1 MPEEPFVHL
10 HLHTEYSILDGA
22 CRIEAA
28 AKRAVEFGMPALALT
43 DHGTMYGAIDFYKAC
58 TEAGINPIIGCEVYV
73 APRTIH
79 DRDGSIDLKP
89 SHLVLLAQNE
99 QGYHNLVKIVSEA
112 HMEGFYQ
119 KPRVDFELL
128 HRHRGGLI
136 GSSACLQGEIARFLL
151 AGQADAA
158 LQKAGQ
164 YAELFGPGNFYLE
177 LMDNGLPD
185 QQTVNRALL
194 ELADRAE
201 LPLVA
206 TNDVHYLTQED
217 SFSHDVL
224 LCIQTN
230 STLEKQ
236 DRLRFGTDQFYLRS
250 PAEMHRLFREVPQA
264 LRSTVEIAERCHLQ
278 LELGRLRLPA
288 FDVPEGHTLSSHLRA
303 ICEQNIEQRYGTR
316 RQDVMDRLNYE
327 LDIIERCNY
336 CGYFL
341 IVADFIR
348 EAKRRNILVGP
359 GRGSATGSIVCYLT
373 GITEVEPLEHGLI
386 FERMLNPERA
396 SPPDIDLDFPAD
408 RRDEIIDYVRQRY
421 GPDHVAQVVTFN
433 TLGARAAIRDAGR
446 VVGLDQDAI
455 DRTAKAIPFG
465 LTIAEALEEAPA
477 FADLVERDE
486 QARQLVDIASPIEGL
501 TRHCGVHAAA
511 VVISTGPLTD
521 LVPIQKGGDGT
532 MTQYSMDPVVDVG
545 LVKMDFLGL
554 ATLSIV
560 EKTIEQV
567 RKNHGVEIDLDT
579 LALDDPEGYA
589 LLSRGDTA
597 AVFQLE
603 SEGMRRLLRQ
613 FRPECFDHLVPLL
626 ALYRPGPMQ
635 EADVFCARRH
645 REAPIRY
652 LHPDLEPILSETFGV
667 ILYQEQ
673 VMKTA
678 TDLAGFTMPQAEIIM
693 RAMAKKDKDKM
704 RQMKPLFI
712 DGCVEHSVDRHT
724 AEEIFRRM
732 ETFSRYGFN
741 KSHSTGYG
749 IVAYWTAYLK
759 AHYPAEFLAAQLSTI
774 MDDSSEVAKY
784 VTECR
789 RAGIE
794 VLPPNVN
801 RSDVQF
807 TVDDGAVVWGLTAIK
822 NIGSKTAEAIVEER
836 HRDGPF
842 RGVWDF
848 CRRVP
853 TGASSKTA
861 TELLVKAGAFDSL
874 GERAALLAAV
884 PNGYAAGQKYQHEQA
899 IGQGSL
905 FGPGPEGTDTEGSVR
920 ETLPEVPPLP
930 AESLQAME
938 KELLGLYVTN
948 HPLIKRA
955 DEVERCTT
963 ARIEEL
969 EEFPDGQ
976 ELVVCGMVG
985 ELRPHITQAGEEMVF
1000 MQLMGIAA
1008 EVGVTVFPR
1017 TFKACRETLVPDALV
1032 VVVGKLERDE
1042 RTTAS
1047 GEQAAELKLL
1057 ANSIKLLDAARPTSR
1072 KRREAAEL
1080 GRAEMARERASR
1092 RCIRID
1098 LVDVDSDCDKL
1109 RSSLLQLREILAQH
1123 PGGTPVVL
1131 NVCESDGPC
1140 RVLLPGAFTVEY
1152 SPQFAQAVTTLLGSG
1167 TIRADM
1173 L

>member
-22 CRIEAA
+22 CRIEEAVN
-28 AKRAVEFGMPALALT
+28 RAVEFGMPALALT
-43 DHGTMYGAIDFYKAC
+43 DHGAMYGAIVK
-58 TEAGINPIIGCEVYV
+58 AGIKPIIGCEVYV
-73 APRTIH
+73 APRTID
-79 DRDGSIDLKP
+79 DRDGAIDLKP
-89 SHLVLLAQNE
+89 SHLVLLAQNAE
-99 QGYHNLVKIVSEA
+99 GYRNLIKIVSEA

-119 KPRVDFELL
+119 KPRVDYELL

-185 QQTVNRALL
+185 QRTVNRALL
-194 ELADRAE
+194 ELAQRAD
-201 LPLVA
+201 LPLIA
-206 TNDVHYLTQED
+206 TNDVHYLRQED

-230 STLEKQ
+230 SALESQ

-250 PAEMHRLFREVPQA
+250 PAEMNQLFAETPQA
-264 LRSTVEIAERCHLQ
+264 LRSTVEVAERCDLE
-278 LELGRLRLPA
+278 LELGKLRLPA
-288 FDVPEGHTLSSHLRA
+288 FDVPEGRTVSTHLRA
-303 ICEQNIEQRYGTR
+303 ICEENIERRYGSR
-316 RQDVMDRLNYE
+316 RPDVVERLKYE

-348 EAKRRNILVGP
+348 EAKERNILVGP

-373 GITEVEPLEHGLI
+373 GITDVDPLEYGLI

-396 SPPDIDLDFPAD
+396 SPPDIDMDFPDD
-408 RRDEIIDYVRQRY
+408 RREEIIEYVRQRY
-421 GPDHVAQVVTFN
+421 GPDHVAQVITFN
-433 TLGARAAIRDAGR
+433 TLGARAAVRDAGR
-446 VVGLDQDAI
+446 VVGLGQDVI

-465 LTIAEALEEAPA
+465 MSIEDAMEEAPA

-486 QARQLVDIASPIEGL
+486 QVRQLVEIASRIEGL
-501 TRHCGVHAAA
+501 TRHVGVHAAA

-560 EKTIEQV
+560 EKTTDQV
-567 RKNHGVEIDLDT
+567 RDKHGVQIDLDS
-579 LALDDPEGYA
+579 LPLDDPDTYA

-613 FRPECFDHLVPLL
+613 FRPECFEHLVALL

-635 EADVFCARRH
+635 EADTFCARRH
-645 REAPIRY
+645 RDAPTRY
-652 LHPDLEPILSETFGV
+652 LHDDLEPILSETFGV

-673 VMKTA
+673 VMKTT

-693 RAMAKKDKDKM
+693 RAMAKKDDDKM
-704 RQMKPLFI
+704 RQMKPLFLQ
-712 DGCVEHSVDRHT
+712 GCDLHGVERQT
-724 AEEIFRRM
+724 AQEIFRRM

-759 AHYPAEFLAAQLSTI
+759 THYPAEFLAAQLSTI

-789 RAGIE
+789 RAGID
-794 VLPPNVN
+794 VLPPEVN
-801 RSDVQF
+801 RSDAQF
-807 TVDDGAVVWGLTAIK
+807 TVSDGAVVWGLTAIK
-822 NIGSKTAEAIVEER
+822 NIGAKTAEAIVEER
-836 HRDGPF
+836 TQNGPY
-842 RGVWDF
+842 RGAWDF

-853 TGASSKTA
+853 TGATSRTA
-861 TELLVKAGAFDSL
+861 TELLVKAGAFDEF
-874 GERAALLAAV
+874 GDRARLLAAV
-884 PNGYAAGQKYQHEQA
+884 PNAYAAGQKYQQEQA

-905 FGPGPEGTDTEGSVR
+905 FELGGDAEAGGSGVD
-920 ETLPEVPPLP
+920 ELLPEVPPLP

-955 DEVERCTT
+955 EEIERCTT

-969 EEFPDGQ
+969 DEFPDGQ
-976 ELVVCGMVG
+976 ELIVCGMVG
-985 ELRPHITQAGEEMVF
+985 ELRPYITQAGDEMMF
-1000 MQLMGIAA
+1000 MQLMGIAS
-1008 EVGVTVFPR
+1008 EVSVTVFPR
-1017 TFKACRETLVPDALV
+1017 TFKACREALVPDALV
-1032 VVVGKLERDE
+1032 VVAGKLEREE
-1042 RTTAS
+1042 RTTTD
-1047 GEQAAELKLL
+1047 GQECAELKIL
-1057 ANSIKLLDAARPTSR
+1057 ANSIKPLEEARRPSR
-1072 KRREAAEL
+1072 RHREAAEQ
-1080 GRAEMARERASR
+1080 GRAELARDRASR
-1092 RCIRID
+1092 RCVRID
-1098 LVDVDSDCDKL
+1098 LVDLDCDCEQL
-1109 RSSLLQLREILAQH
+1109 RDSLLQLKEILARH
-1123 PGGTPVVL
+1123 PGATPVVL
-1131 NVCESDGPC
+1131 NVCEAEGPC
-1140 RVLLPGAFTVEY
+1140 RVVLPGAFTVEY
-1152 SPQFAQAVTTLLGSG
+1152 SRELAQAVSQLLGSG
-1167 TIRADM
+1167 CIRTDT

>member
-1 MPEEPFVHL
+1 MSEDPFVHL
-10 HLHTEYSILDGA
+10 HVHTEYSILDGA
-22 CRIEAA
+22 CRIEEAVS
-28 AKRAVEFGMPALALT
+28 RAVEFGMPALGLT
-43 DHGTMYGAIDFYKAC
+43 DHGAMYGTIDFYKAC
-58 TEAGINPIIGCEVYV
+58 TEAGINPVIGCEVYV

-79 DRDGSIDLKP
+79 DRDGAVDLKP
-89 SHLVLLAQNE
+89 SHLVLLAQNAE
-99 QGYHNLVKIVSEA
+99 GYRNLIKIVSEA

-128 HRHRGGLI
+128 HRFRGGLI

-158 LQKAGQ
+158 RQKAGQ
-164 YAELFGPGNFYLE
+164 YSELFGPGNFYLE

-185 QQTVNRALL
+185 QRTVNRALL
-194 ELADRAE
+194 QLAERAD
-201 LPLVA
+201 LPVIA
-206 TNDVHYLTQED
+206 TNDVHYLSRED

-230 STLEKQ
+230 SALEST
-236 DRLRFGTDQFYLRS
+236 DRLRFGTDQFYMRS
-250 PAEMHRLFREVPQA
+250 PAEMAATFREVPQA
-264 LRSTVEIAERCHLQ
+264 LRTTAEVAERCHLE
-278 LELGRLRLPA
+278 LELGQLRLPA
-288 FDVPEGHTLSSHLRA
+288 FDVPEGRTVSTHLRA
-303 ICEQNIEQRYGTR
+303 ICEENVERRYGSR
-316 RQDVMDRLNYE
+316 RPDVLQRLNYE

-348 EAKRRNILVGP
+348 EAKARNILVGP

-373 GITEVEPLEHGLI
+373 GVTEVDPLEHGLI

-396 SPPDIDLDFPAD
+396 SPPDIDLDFPDD
-408 RRDEIIDYVRQRY
+408 RRDEVIDYVRQRY
-421 GPDHVAQVVTFN
+421 GPDRVAQVITFN
-433 TLGARAAIRDAGR
+433 TLGARAAVRDAGR
-446 VVGLDQDAI
+446 VMGLGQDVI

-465 LTIAEALEEAPA
+465 MSIREAAKDAPA
-477 FADLVERDE
+477 FAELVQRDE
-486 QARQLVDIASPIEGL
+486 QARKLVEIASRIEGL
-501 TRHCGVHAAA
+501 TRHVGVHAAA
-511 VVISTGPLTD
+511 VVISTSPLAD

-560 EKTIEQV
+560 EKTVEQV
-567 RKNHGVEIDLDT
+567 RRNHGVEIDLDN
-579 LALDDPEGYA
+579 LPLDDPDTYA

-613 FRPECFDHLVPLL
+613 FRPECFEHLVALL

-635 EADVFCARRH
+635 EADTFCARRH
-645 REAPIRY
+645 RDAPTRY

-678 TDLAGFTMPQAEIIM
+678 TDLADFTMPQAEIIM
-693 RAMAKKDKDKM
+693 RAMAKKDDEKM
-704 RQMKPLFI
+704 RQMKPLFL
-712 DGCVEHSVDRHT
+712 DGCVRHGVERQT

-807 TVDDGAVVWGLTAIK
+807 TVSNGAVVWGLTAIR
-822 NIGSKTAEAIVEER
+822 NIGAKTAEAIVEER
-836 HRDGPF
+836 SEGGPYT
-842 RGVWDF
+842 GIWDF

-853 TGASSKTA
+853 VGATSRTG
-861 TELLVKAGAFDSL
+861 TELLVKAGAFDSF
-874 GERAALLAAV
+874 GDRASLLAAAA
-884 PNGYAAGQKYQHEQA
+884 NAYAAGQKYQQEQA

-905 FGPGPEGTDTEGSVR
+905 FDFGGGAMTGGDAVD
-920 ETLPEVPPLP
+920 ETLPEVPPLTS
-930 AESLQAME
+930 ESLQAME

-955 DEVERCTT
+955 DEVQRCST
-963 ARIEEL
+963 AGIEEL
-969 EEFPDGQ
+969 DAFPDGQ
-976 ELVVCGMVG
+976 ELLVCGMVG
-985 ELRPHITQAGEEMVF
+985 ELRPHITQAGEEMMF

-1032 VVVGKLERDE
+1032 VVASKLERDE
-1042 RTTAS
+1042 RTSAD
-1047 GEQAAELKLL
+1047 GQECAEVKLL
-1057 ANSIKLLDAARPTSR
+1057 ANHIKPLDEARPPSR
-1072 KRREAAEL
+1072 RRREAAEQ
-1080 GRAEMARERASR
+1080 GRAEMARQRASR
-1092 RCIRID
+1092 RCVRID
-1098 LVDVDSDCDKL
+1098 LVDVDCDCEQL
-1109 RSSLLQLREILAQH
+1109 RDSLLRLKDILARH
-1123 PGGTPVVL
+1123 PGATPVVL
-1131 NVCESDGPC
+1131 NVCEPRGPC
-1140 RVLLPGAFTVEY
+1140 KVLLPGAFTVQY
-1152 SPQFAQAVTTLLGSG
+1152 SPQFAQAVTQLFGNGCVRTE
-1167 TIRADM
+1167 M

>member
-1 MPEEPFVHL
+1 MSEEPFVHL
-10 HLHTEYSILDGA
+10 HVHTEYSILDGA
-22 CRIEAA
+22 CRIEEAVGRAA
-28 AKRAVEFGMPALALT
+28 ELGMPALGLT
-43 DHGTMYGAIDFYKAC
+43 DHGAMYGTIDFYKAC

-73 APRTIH
+73 APRTID
-79 DRDGSIDLKP
+79 DRDGAIDLKP
-89 SHLVLLAQNE
+89 SHLVLLAQNAE
-99 QGYHNLVKIVSEA
+99 GYRNLIKIVSAA

-128 HRHRGGLI
+128 HRFRGGLI

-151 AGQADAA
+151 ADQADAA

-185 QQTVNRALL
+185 QRTVNRAILQ
-194 ELADRAE
+194 LAERAD
-201 LPLVA
+201 LPVVA
-206 TNDVHYLTQED
+206 TNDIHYLSQED

-230 STLEKQ
+230 SALESK
-236 DRLRFGTDQFYLRS
+236 DRLRFGTDQFYMRS
-250 PAEMHRLFREVPQA
+250 PAEMAAIFREVPQA
-264 LRSTVEIAERCHLQ
+264 LRATVELAERCR
-278 LELGRLRLPA
+278 LELDLGKLRLPA
-288 FDVPEGHTLSSHLRA
+288 FDVPQGRTVNTHLRA
-303 ICEQNIEQRYGTR
+303 ICEESIEPRYGSR
-316 RQDVMDRLNYE
+316 RPDVVERLNYE

-336 CGYFL
+336 SGYFL
-341 IVADFIR
+341 IVADLIR
-348 EAKRRNILVGP
+348 EAKKRSILVGP

-373 GITEVEPLEHGLI
+373 GVTEVDPLEHGLI

-396 SPPDIDLDFPAD
+396 SPPDIDLDFPDD
-408 RRDEIIDYVRQRY
+408 RREEIIDYVRQRY
-421 GPDHVAQVVTFN
+421 GPDHVAQVITFS
-433 TLGARAAIRDAGR
+433 TLGARAAVRDAGR
-446 VVGLDQDAI
+446 VIGLGQDVI

-465 LTIAEALEEAPA
+465 MNIREALKDAPA
-477 FADLVERDE
+477 FADLVQRDE
-486 QARQLVDIASPIEGL
+486 QARKLVDIASRIEGL
-501 TRHCGVHAAA
+501 TRHVGVHAAA

-567 RKNHGVEIDLDT
+567 RANHGVAIDLDS
-579 LALDDPEGYA
+579 LPLNDPDTYA

-613 FRPECFDHLVPLL
+613 FRPECFEHLVALL

-635 EADVFCARRH
+635 EADTFCARRH
-645 REAPIRY
+645 RDAPTRY
-652 LHPDLEPILSETFGV
+652 LHSALEPVLSETFGV

-693 RAMAKKDKDKM
+693 RAMAKKDDEKM
-704 RQMKPLFI
+704 RQMKPLFLE
-712 DGCVEHSVDRHT
+712 GCVRHGVERQT
-724 AEEIFRRM
+724 ADEIFRRM

-794 VLPPNVN
+794 VLPPDVN

-807 TVDDGAVVWGLTAIK
+807 TVSNGGVVWGLTAIK

-836 HRDGPF
+836 SENGPY

-853 TGASSKTA
+853 TGATSRTG
-861 TELLVKAGAFDSL
+861 TELLVKAGAFDSF
-874 GERAALLAAV
+874 GDRASVLAAV
-884 PNGYAAGQKYQHEQA
+884 PNAYAAGQKYQQEQA

-905 FGPGPEGTDTEGSVR
+905 FDFGGGAAAEGDAVDEV
-920 ETLPEVPPLP
+920 LPEVPPLP
-930 AESLQAME
+930 AEALQVTE

-955 DEVERCTT
+955 SEVERCTT
-963 ARIEEL
+963 AAVEEL
-969 EEFPDGQ
+969 DEFPDGQ
-976 ELVVCGMVG
+976 ELVICGMVG
-985 ELRPHITQAGEEMVF
+985 ELRPHITQAGEEMMF
-1000 MQLMGIAA
+1000 MQLLGIAS
-1008 EVGVTVFPR
+1008 EVSVTVFPR

-1032 VVVGKLERDE
+1032 VVAGKLERDE
-1042 RTTAS
+1042 RTSAD
-1047 GEQAAELKLL
+1047 GQQRADVKIL
-1057 ANSIKLLDAARPTSR
+1057 ANHIKPLDEARPPSR
-1072 KRREAAEL
+1072 RRREAAEQ
-1080 GRAEMARERASR
+1080 GRAEMARHRASR
-1092 RCIRID
+1092 RCVRID
-1098 LVDVDSDCDKL
+1098 LVDLDCDCDQL
-1109 RSSLLQLREILAQH
+1109 RDSLLRLRDILARH
-1123 PGGTPVVL
+1123 PGATPVVL
-1131 NVCESDGPC
+1131 NVCEPEGPC
-1140 RVLLPGAFTVEY
+1140 KVLLPGAFTVQY
-1152 SPQFAQAVTTLLGSG
+1152 SAEFAQAVTQLFGNGSVR
-1167 TIRADM
+1167 TDM